1 MIPDKETIIKTMN
14 ELEAKLKGREIEL
27 EIYKEENEELRKQ
40 INDLKDKLYKAER
53 SRPIWEQ
60 QPW

>member
-1 MIPDKETIIKTMN
+1 MDDLVEALEKDCD

-27 EIYKEENEELRKQ
+27 EIYKKENEELRKQ
-40 INDLKDKLYKAER
+40 LKDLQDKLYKAER

-60 QPW
+60 HPW